1 MLATVAGVGHPRGR
15 VVAGVALRVC
25 LVGAMLPLQ
34 RLVHRRNRHISDTRQ
49 VTGGRRTQGK
59 GWGR

>member
-34 RLVHRRNRHISDTRQ
+34 RLVRRRNRHISDTRQ
-49 VTGGRRTQGK
+49 V
-59 GWGR
+59 